1 MPGSLLRRRLAVV
14 LFCAAAVPLVLLAQ
28 GPPSATADVQSQL
41 ADLLFADGRYRE
53 AADAYRRVLSAPDT
67 ALASR
72 AGTKLVLSLLRVG
85 DFRSAATVSA
95 DLRRSY
101 PDDAHVAA
109 VRGDSLW
116 ASGLFEEAE
125 AAYEQAL
132 ERDPAEARGRNGRAR
147 SLAGRSRLEEA
158 IAEASETVRLDPRE
172 PEFRHTIGSISL
184 RMHRYADAAAAFND
198 YLNLLPNKDRSDLA
212 MWTRSQIRFLRSFDG
227 QVPIDLG
234 EQPPDRVWTV
244 PVQIRGDKVMVRARV
259 NGAWEDF
266 VLDTGAEHT
275 VVSRDLARRRH
286 IGAVTVLQ
294 TAGVGDT
301 GLRDLE
307 IGRVETLQVGDL
319 VVRNLPCLIKNPP
332 LTQLPGNE
340 PESFSPLALGLSMR
354 LDYARRV
361 LTMGRTL
368 PPAEYDTTLPLR
380 MQRLA
385 MIRGTVNGKHP
396 ATFVVD
402 TGGEV
407 ISISD
412 STAGLLQ
419 NTFRRIPLKVYGSS
433 GWDKDAFLMPNVDL
447 EFSSTVRFQRIP
459 VVVLNLR
466 APSALLGFEV
476 GGILGHKFLSK
487 YRVTIDM
494 QHSVVGLENV
504 PSS

>member
-1 MPGSLLRRRLAVV
+1 MPRSLLSRLAFV
-14 LFCAAAVPLVLLAQ
+14 LVCATAVPFVLLAQ
-28 GPPSATADVQSQL
+28 PRQSTSADVQIQL

-53 AADAYRRVLSAPDT
+53 AGDAYRRVISAPDT

-72 AGTKLVLSLLRVG
+72 AGAGLVLSLLRVG
-85 DFRSAATVSA
+85 DFRAASTVSA

-101 PDDAHVAA
+101 PDDPRLAA
-109 VRGDSLW
+109 IRGDSLW
-116 ASGLFEEAE
+116 SSGLFEEAE
-125 AAYEQAL
+125 AAYEEAL
-132 ERDPAEARGRNGRAR
+132 ERDPAEPRGHNGRAR
-147 SLAGRSRLEEA
+147 SLAGRSRLVDA
-158 IAEASETVRLDPRE
+158 LAEAREAVRLSPRE
-172 PEFRHTIGSISL
+172 AEFHHTIGSISL
-184 RMHRYADAAAAFND
+184 RLHEYSDAAAAFGD
-198 YLNLLPNKDRSDLA
+198 YLNLLPNKDHSDLA
-212 MWTRSQIRFLRSFDG
+212 MWTRSQIRFLQSFAG
-227 QVPIDLG
+227 RVPLDMG
-234 EQPPDRVWTV
+234 EQPPDRLWTV
-244 PVQIRGDKVMVRARV
+244 PVRIRGDKVIVRAKV
-259 NGAWEDF
+259 NGGWEDF

-275 VVSRDLARRRH
+275 VVSRDLAHRRR
-286 IGAVTVLQ
+286 IPPITMMQ
-294 TAGVGDT
+294 TAGVGDS
-301 GLRDLE
+301 GMRELQ
-307 IGRVETLQVGDL
+307 IGRVDTLQIGDL

-332 LTQLPGNE
+332 LAGLPGAE

-354 LDYARRV
+354 LDYAHHL
-361 LTMGRTL
+361 LTMGRSL
-368 PPAEYDTTLPLR
+368 EPAAYDTQVPLR

-385 MIRGTVNGKHP
+385 MVRGTVNGKHP

-412 STAGLLQ
+412 ATAGLLQ

-447 EFSSTVRFQRIP
+447 EFSTIRFNQIP

-494 QHSVVGLENV
+494 QRSIVGLENE
-504 PSS
+504 SKS

>member
-1 MPGSLLRRRLAVV
+1 MSRSLLSRFAVALV
-14 LFCAAAVPLVLLAQ
+14 CATAVPFVLRAQ
-28 GPPSATADVQSQL
+28 DPPSAAADVQIQL
-41 ADLLFADGRYRE
+41 GDLLFADGRYRE
-53 AADAYRRVLSAPDT
+53 AADAYRRVIPVPDR
-67 ALASR
+67 ALATR
-72 AGTKLVLSLLRVG
+72 AGARLVLSLLRVG
-85 DFRSAATVSA
+85 DFRAAAAISA
-95 DLRRSY
+95 DLRRTY
-101 PDDAHVAA
+101 PDDARIAA
-109 VRGDSLW
+109 IRGDSLW

-132 ERDPAEARGRNGRAR
+132 EKDPGEARGRNGRAR
-147 SLAGRSRLEEA
+147 SLAGRSRLSEA
-158 IAEASETVRLDPRE
+158 LTEAREAVRLDPRE
-172 PEFRHTIGSISL
+172 PEFHHTVGSISL
-184 RMHRYADAAAAFND
+184 RSHEYANAAAAFND

-212 MWTRSQIRFLRSFDG
+212 MWTRSQIRFLQSFAG
-227 QVPIDLG
+227 RVPIDMG
-234 EQPPDRVWTV
+234 QQSTDRTWTV
-244 PVQIRGDKVMVRARV
+244 PVTIRGDKVMVRAKV
-259 NGAWEDF
+259 NGGWEDF

-275 VVSRDLARRRH
+275 VVSRDLARRRR
-286 IGAVTVLQ
+286 ISAITVLQ

-307 IGRVETLQVGDL
+307 IGRIDTLQVGDL

-332 LTQLPGNE
+332 LMQLPGNE

-354 LDYARRV
+354 LDYRHRL
-361 LTMGRTL
+361 LTMGKAL
-368 PPAEYDTTLPLR
+368 PPAHYDTEIPLR

-447 EFSSTVRFQRIP
+447 EFSSTIHFERIP

-466 APSALLGFEV
+466 APSTLLGFEV

-487 YRVTIDM
+487 YRVTIDTL
-494 QHSVVGLENV
+494 HSIVGLENA
-504 PSS
+504 S